1 MRRLLIL
8 AALAVAL
15 AVPGTA
21 TAVAFVFTGQGWGHG
36 VGMAQYGARGFA
48 EHGWTHQQI
57 LAHYYPGTE
66 LGRTGKARIR
76 VLLASGRQ
84 SLEIASEAP
93 FRVTDAS
100 GTVEL
105 PAGTYTIDP
114 GLALT
119 VDGQPRRLASPARFA
134 PGKKPLRL
142 GRPYGGAIVVTGSG
156 GGLMAV
162 NDVALEKYV
171 KGVIA
176 GEMPAEWHAEA
187 LAVQAIAARTY
198 ALASRKQGG
207 QFDVY
212 ADTRSQVYGGIG
224 AEHPRTN
231 AAVAATKRMVVR
243 YEGKIAW
250 TFFSASSGGRT
261 AAIEDVWAGSE
272 PIPYLVSVE
281 DPFDAEVSPFHRW
294 GPVSFTEAELRA
306 KLGSKLPQG
315 LTGLTVELNASGRAA
330 SVIATGA
337 GGTTEIPGSTMRTAL
352 GLRSTWFT
360 IETQGALTAS
370 AKRVVYG
377 QAVRL
382 QAVLGGAGSATVE
395 AKPTGGSWQSL
406 RTIAA
411 TESGLAAVK
420 VKPAVTTA
428 YRLRLPSGRG
438 APVTVKVQ
446 PLITLTAGR
455 RAFKGSVE
463 PALAGAHVA
472 IQRRENGRWH
482 ELATGEI
489 GDGGHFSVRV
499 RPRSGV
505 YRARVDATP
514 GLAAGASRPLTVGSA

>member
-1 MRRLLIL
+1 M
-8 AALAVAL
+8 
-15 AVPGTA
+15 TC
-21 TAVAFVFTGQGWGHG
+21 
-36 VGMAQYGARGFA
+36 
-48 EHGWTHQQI
+48 
-57 LAHYYPGTE
+57 
-66 LGRTGKARIR
+66 
-76 VLLASGRQ
+76 S
-84 SLEIASEAP
+84 
-93 FRVTDAS
+93 D
-100 GTVEL
+100 
-105 PAGTYTIDP
+105 
-114 GLALT
+114 
-119 VDGQPRRLASPARFA
+119 
-134 PGKKPLRL
+134 
-142 GRPYGGAIVVTGSG
+142 
-156 GGLMAV
+156 GGLMVV

-176 GEMPAEWHAEA
+176 GEMPAEWQRKRSKAQ
-187 LAVQAIAARTY
+187 AVAARTY
-198 ALASRKQGG
+198 ALASRKQDGTVRRLRG
-207 QFDVY
+207 HAQPGLRRHRRRR
-212 ADTRSQVYGGIG
+212 TR
-224 AEHPRTN
+224 ARPRPWQRDEG
-231 AAVAATKRMVVR
+231 RMVLR
-243 YEGKIAW
+243 YEGKVAW

-272 PIPYLVSVE
+272 PDALPRVGRRSVRRG
-281 DPFDAEVSPFHRW
+281 VSPYHRW
-294 GPVSFTEAELRA
+294 GPVTFTAAELRA
-306 KLGSKLPQG
+306 KLGAKLPQG
-315 LTGLTVELNASGRAA
+315 LTGLTVELNASGTGRV
-330 SVIATGA
+330 VIAAGA
-337 GGTTEIPGSTMRTAL
+337 GGTTEIPGSTMRTGL

-411 TESGLAAVK
+411 TRSGLAAVK

-446 PLITLTAGR
+446 PLITLTAGKR
-455 RAFKGSVE
+455 VFKGSVE
-463 PALAGAHVA
+463 PALAGAPVA

-489 GDGGHFSVRV
+489 GDDGHFSVRV

-505 YRARVDATP
+505 YRARVAATP